1 MTSRRDFVRTI
12 ALLATLSGWMETLR
26 AAIPDAVDVATGCRG
41 ALTPEQ
47 HELVATLAELIIP
60 TTDTPGARAA
70 GVSLYIDRVI
80 TRTFTCRE
88 RAAFVRGLDDV
99 ESRARERGHSFV
111 ASSLEIQV
119 EILRQLAAVAAG
131 TRAASA
137 EDRPFFDVLRELTL
151 VGYYTS
157 EIGATQELRYVHAT
171 GTYDGD
177 VAFETIGRAYS

>member
-1 MTSRRDFVRTI
+1 MTSRRDFVRSI
-12 ALLATLSGWMETLR
+12 ALLATLGGWIETLG
-26 AAIPDAVDVATGCRG
+26 AASPDAVDVATGCRR

-60 TTDTPGARAA
+60 TTDTPGARTA
-70 GVSLYIDRVI
+70 GVHLYIDRMI

-99 ESRARERGHSFV
+99 ESRALERGHSFV
-111 ASSLEIQV
+111 ASPPEVRV
-119 EILRQLAAVAAG
+119 EILRQLVAVAAE
-131 TRAASA
+131 TRTASNG
-137 EDRPFFDVLRELTL
+137 DRPFFDVLRELTL

-157 EIGATQELRYVHAT
+157 EIGATQELRYMHAA